1 MQQITWTRSFKILLN
16 AAGTIS
22 WMKVME
28 IWPLCLYTQL
38 APKNEDQ
45 TKTGRFLT
53 PGESGKCHTADDLG
67 AGDDDHG
74 AEHDND
80 DVGT

>member
-1 MQQITWTRSFKILLN
+1 MDESFKILLN

-45 TKTGRFLT
+45 TKR
-53 PGESGKCHTADDLG
+53 
-67 AGDDDHG
+67 
-74 AEHDND
+74 
-80 DVGT
+80 

>member
-1 MQQITWTRSFKILLN
+1 MRTRLKDNGLLP
-16 AAGTIS
+16 S
-22 WMKVME
+22 
-28 IWPLCLYTQL
+28 LQ
-38 APKNEDQ
+38 
-45 TKTGRFLT
+45 
-53 PGESGKCHTADDLG
+53 ESGKCHTADDLG